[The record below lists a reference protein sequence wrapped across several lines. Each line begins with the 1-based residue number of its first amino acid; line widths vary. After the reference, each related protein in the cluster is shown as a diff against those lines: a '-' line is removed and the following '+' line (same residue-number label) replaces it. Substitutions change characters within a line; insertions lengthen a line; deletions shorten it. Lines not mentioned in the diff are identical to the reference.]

1 MRAYPGAPPS
11 DAAPCAP
18 SCRGPGPPSCVAVLV
33 PHQRHHR
40 LLLLLRLRHRLR
52 FSREAARRR
61 RPASTSGDAAK
72 GLPGDGRDE
81 EGSIVAEARASPAR
95 SWSREPARSIRGF
108 PVSIVTEA
116 SPPARIRRR
125 KERRPPSRRSA
136 TTRPSSGDDAS
147 ARVRWCGGSGERRRK
162 LVPH

>member
-1 MRAYPGAPPS
+1 MRAYHGASPS

-81 EGSIVAEARASPAR
+81 EGSIVAEARASPN
-95 SWSREPARSIRGF
+95 IRG
-108 PVSIVTEA
+108 PESRHGRSEA
-116 SPPARIRRR
+116 SRSLSSPRRPLLRGSEGVRSADRPPVGPRRR
-125 KERRPPSRRSA
+125 GRRRA
-136 TTRPSSGDDAS
+136 TTRAH
-147 ARVRWCGGSGERRRK
+147 ACGGAGGLASVGEN
-162 LVPH
+162 